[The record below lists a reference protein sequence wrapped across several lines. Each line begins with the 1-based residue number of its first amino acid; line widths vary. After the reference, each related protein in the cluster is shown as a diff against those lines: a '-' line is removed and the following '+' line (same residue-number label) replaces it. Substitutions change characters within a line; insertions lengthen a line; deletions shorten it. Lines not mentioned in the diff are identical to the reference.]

1 VNAVANMNGGTTT
14 LGLLVTSDHPAKAGV
29 IADVVNVLVQAG
41 AKE

>member
-1 VNAVANMNGGTTT
+1 MNAIANMVGGTTT
-14 LGLLVTSDHPAKAGV
+14 LGLLITSDHLAKAGV